1 MPIKVATILDYYLKR
16 PFHSLKRIVH
26 SFSVFSLFIYA
37 YFYLKLKTKIMKNL
51 FIVLLTFCS
60 LSISANEL
68 NPEKKHT
75 IKVALLLDTSNS
87 MDGLINQAK
96 TQLWEIVNELS
107 YAKCENQDP
116 DLMISLYEYGNSN
129 LSSDE
134 GYIRQVIGFSSDL
147 DEISE
152 KLFSLKTDG
161 GNEFC
166 GEVIQTSLKELK
178 WGDNKKDLKL
188 IFIAGNEPFTQGKI
202 NYKDAS
208 TQANE
213 QGVIVNTIFCGDY
226 QNGIS
231 GKWQDGARLT
241 HGDYMAIDQNEAVVH
256 IASPYDD
263 VIILLNKKLND
274 TYIYYGSTGRSKMEL
289 QSKQDDNAAELDE
302 VVVVKRAVSKSSRV
316 YKNSTWDLVD
326 AEKEKGFSYGTLDKK
341 TLPKNLQNKSS
352 EELKKHVTAQS
363 KKRKE
368 IQQKIKEL
376 NTKRNVYV
384 AKKRKET
391 QQSNG
396 LESALLKAI
405 KRQAKTKDY
414 VW

>member
-1 MPIKVATILDYYLKR
+1 
-16 PFHSLKRIVH
+16 
-26 SFSVFSLFIYA
+26 
-37 YFYLKLKTKIMKNL
+37 MKNL
-51 FIVLLTFCS
+51 FILLLTLCT
-60 LSISANEL
+60 LTVSANDIETT
-68 NPEKKHT
+68 KKNT

-96 TQLWEIVNELS
+96 SQLWEIVNELS
-107 YAKCENQDP
+107 YAKCQNEDP

-166 GEVIQTSLKELK
+166 GQVIQTSLKELN
-178 WGDNKKDLKL
+178 WGTSKGDLKL
-188 IFIAGNEPFTQGKI
+188 VFIAGNEPFTQGKI
-202 NYKDAS
+202 NYRDAA

-213 QGVIVNTIFCGDY
+213 QGVIINTIFCGNY
-226 QNGIS
+226 TNGIS

-241 HGDYMAIDQNEAVVH
+241 NGDYMAIDQNETVVH
-256 IASPYDD
+256 VASPYDA
-263 VIILLNKKLND
+263 IIIELNRKLND
-274 TYIYYGSTGRSKMEL
+274 TYIYYGSAGRSKREL

-316 YKNSTWDLVD
+316 YKNATWDLVD
-326 AEKEKGFSYGTLDKK
+326 AEKEKGFSYSKLDKK
-341 TLPKNLQNKSS
+341 NLPKKLQNKSS
-352 EELKKHVTAQS
+352 EELQKHVAIQA

-368 IQQKIKEL
+368 IQQEIKAL
-376 NTKRNVYV
+376 NTKRNAYV
-384 AKKRKET
+384 AKKRTEDNSK
-391 QQSNG
+391 S
-396 LESALLKAI
+396 LDKAMIKAI
-405 KRQAKTKDY
+405 KRQANVKNY

>member
-1 MPIKVATILDYYLKR
+1 MN
-16 PFHSLKRIVH
+16 
-26 SFSVFSLFIYA
+26 FSKKNHEHR
-37 YFYLKLKTKIMKNL
+37 YFNRTTVSKNL
-51 FIVLLTFCS
+51 FIVLLTFCT
-60 LSISANEL
+60 LNISANDL

-107 YAKCENQDP
+107 YAKCESQDP
-116 DLMISLYEYGNSN
+116 DLLISLYEYGNSN
-129 LSSDE
+129 LPSDE

-152 KLFSLKTDG
+152 KLFSLKTNG

-166 GEVIQTSLKELK
+166 GEVIQTSLKELN
-178 WGDNKKDLKL
+178 WGNNKKDLKL

-202 NYKDAS
+202 NYRDAT

-213 QGVIVNTIFCGDY
+213 QDVIVNTIFCGNY

-241 HGDYMAIDQNEAVVH
+241 NGDYMAIDHNVEIVH

-263 VIILLNKKLND
+263 VIIQLNKKLND
-274 TYIYYGSTGRSKMEL
+274 TYIYYGNQGASKMRL
-289 QSKQDDNAAELDE
+289 QSKQDSNAESLDE

-316 YKNSTWDLVD
+316 YKNSSWDLVD
-326 AEKEKGFSYGTLDKK
+326 AEKEKGFSYSKLDKK
-341 TLPKNLQNKSS
+341 NLPKQLQNKSS
-352 EELKKHVTAQS
+352 EELKKYVSVQS

-368 IQQKIKEL
+368 IQQKIQEL
-376 NTKRNVYV
+376 NNKRNAYV
-384 AKKRKET
+384 AKKRTE
-391 QQSNG
+391 SNSKS
-396 LESALLKAI
+396 LDKALISALK
-405 KRQAKTKDY
+405 KQAKAKNY
-414 VW
+414 IW

>member
-1 MPIKVATILDYYLKR
+1 
-16 PFHSLKRIVH
+16 
-26 SFSVFSLFIYA
+26 
-37 YFYLKLKTKIMKNL
+37 MKNL
-51 FIVLLTFCS
+51 FIVLLTFCT
-60 LSISANEL
+60 LNISANEL

-75 IKVALLLDTSNS
+75 VKVALLLDTSNS

-107 YAKCENQDP
+107 YAKCESQDP
-116 DLMISLYEYGNSN
+116 DLLISLYEYGNSN
-129 LSSDE
+129 LPSDE

-152 KLFSLKTDG
+152 KLFSLKTNG

-166 GEVIQTSLKELK
+166 GEVIQTSLKELN
-178 WGDNKKDLKL
+178 WGNNKKDLKL

-202 NYKDAS
+202 NYRDAT

-213 QGVIVNTIFCGDY
+213 QDVIVNTIFCGNY

-241 HGDYMAIDQNEAVVH
+241 NGDYMAIDHNVEIVH

-263 VIILLNKKLND
+263 VIIQLNKKLND
-274 TYIYYGSTGRSKMEL
+274 TYIYYGNQGASKMRL
-289 QSKQDDNAAELDE
+289 QSEQDSNAESLDE

-326 AEKEKGFSYGTLDKK
+326 AEKEKGFNYSKLDKK
-341 TLPKNLQNKSS
+341 NLPKQLQNKSS
-352 EELKKHVTAQS
+352 EELKKYVSVQS

-368 IQQKIKEL
+368 IQQKIQEL
-376 NTKRNVYV
+376 NTKRNTYV
-384 AKKRKET
+384 ANKRTESNSKSLDKALINALKK
-391 QQSNG
+391 
-396 LESALLKAI
+396 
-405 KRQAKTKDY
+405 QAKLKNY

>member
-1 MPIKVATILDYYLKR
+1 
-16 PFHSLKRIVH
+16 
-26 SFSVFSLFIYA
+26 
-37 YFYLKLKTKIMKNL
+37 MKNL
-51 FIVLLTFCS
+51 ILLLLTIS
-60 LSISANEL
+60 TLSVSAKDIE
-68 NPEKKHT
+68 PMKKHN

-107 YAKCENQDP
+107 YAKCQNEDP

-129 LSSDE
+129 LSSAE

-166 GEVIQTSLKELK
+166 GQVIQTSLKELN
-178 WGDNKKDLKL
+178 WGTNKSDLKL
-188 IFIAGNEPFTQGKI
+188 VFIAGNEPFTQGKI
-202 NYKDAS
+202 NYKDAA

-213 QGVIVNTIFCGDY
+213 QGVIINTIFCGNY
-226 QNGIS
+226 NNGIS

-241 HGDYMAIDQNEAVVH
+241 NGDYMAIDQNEAVIH
-256 IASPYDD
+256 ITSPYDD
-263 VIILLNKKLND
+263 VIIELNRKLND
-274 TYIYYGSTGRSKMEL
+274 TYIYYGSAGRSKMAL
-289 QSKQDDNAAELDE
+289 QSKQDANAAELDE

-316 YKNSTWDLVD
+316 YKNATWDLVD
-326 AEKEKGFSYGTLDKK
+326 AEKEKGFSYSKIDKK
-341 TLPKNLQNKSS
+341 SLPKSLQNKSS
-352 EELKKHVTAQS
+352 EELKRYVSIQA
-363 KKRKE
+363 KKRGE

-376 NTKRNVYV
+376 NAKRNSYV
-384 AKKRKET
+384 AKKRTE
-391 QQSNG
+391 SNSKS
-396 LESALLKAI
+396 LDKAMIKAI
-405 KRQAKTKDY
+405 KRQAKIKNY